1 MHNRDMF
8 KNKEYARSTSQKEV
22 FQLWLRRLDITNS
35 KQYIMS
41 DIGGEK
47 VAKIDQKLALVPR
60 SIEKALEYIYA
71 VAMAGHLSDPSTYRA
86 MTYFIKKGVDLSDR
100 VKHVDKYWRDEF
112 NKSRQELEEV
122 KKTAKLFSH
131 SQKMKEV
138 KESNGLYPYFPIFW
152 DSFDFHEWEDDIGM
166 FEFYKA
172 ASLKGDYDETFE
184 GVVDSCRRPLGELIT
199 NIDLPRAAWILGSIG
214 RTTWLKKELLS
225 VCQEI
230 VPLIPPPSSRE
241 FWQNRQLIVGT
252 PLIGIEMS
260 AEITLT
266 FLKLSTRWDDILS
279 VAQWLSHKQSKS
291 GYWNEYYI
299 SDSTLRKIIYKH
311 LYKNQD
317 YYERSKFQP
326 TCLVTELKKRL
337 LLDTGK
343 DQLSKTKQWILKQQ
357 DPRGFWNQL
366 AIGTVDSTILAL
378 ETLDLFSLPT
388 SQAFVFPE
396 ASRNQ
401 IDELSNLPNKNYFI
415 SLFKAI
421 CNLVQQKEMPLTLI
435 MMDLVKFK
443 AINDNLGQTVGDQVI
458 KNFGRHLARHFGQSG
473 SPIRWGGDEFVVV
486 FKPSG
491 KKGEAKNITKRMLD
505 TWSSSVSEVRELFHP
520 LVRVGFACY
529 PDDIEDPQGLEDL
542 ASARLKRLKGKKG
555 LTRSLICDNGI

>member
-8 KNKEYARSTSQKEV
+8 KNKEYASSQKEV

-41 DIGGEK
+41 AIGGEK

-60 SIEKALEYIYA
+60 SIEKALAYIYA
-71 VAMAGHLSDPSTYRA
+71 VAMAGHLSDPCTYRA
-86 MTYFIKKGVDLSDR
+86 MTYFIKKGVDLSER
-100 VKHVDKYWRDEF
+100 VKHVDKYWREEF
-112 NKSRQELEEV
+112 NKSRQELEEA
-122 KKTAKLFSH
+122 KKTTKLFSH

-199 NIDLPRAAWILGSIG
+199 NIDLPRAAWMLWSIS
-214 RTTWLKKELLS
+214 RTTWVKKELLPI
-225 VCQEI
+225 CQEI

-260 AEITLT
+260 AEIALT

-311 LYKNQD
+311 LYKNQE

-366 AIGTVDSTILAL
+366 AICTVDSTILAL
-378 ETLDLFSLPT
+378 ETLDLISLPT

-396 ASRNQ
+396 TSKGQ
-401 IDELSNLPNKNYFI
+401 IDRLCDLPNKDYFI
-415 SLFKAI
+415 TVFKPV
-421 CNLVQQKEMPLTLI
+421 CNLVQQRKLPFALA

-443 AINDNLGQTVGDQVI
+443 AINDNLGQTVGDKVL
-458 KNFGRHLARHFGQSG
+458 KHFANHLAQYFGETG
-473 SPIRWGGDEFVVV
+473 APIRWGGDEFIVL
-486 FKPSG
+486 FKPSVE
-491 KKGEAKNITKRMLD
+491 KSEAKRSTIEMLD
-505 TWSSSVSEVRELFHP
+505 AWSYGVSEIPERFHP
-520 LVRVGFACY
+520 FVRVGLACY
-529 PDDIEDPQGLEDL
+529 PDDIKDPQKLEDL
-542 ASARLKRLKGKKG
+542 ASDRLKILKGKDG